1 MPGKTC
7 VETTIFCS
15 HRKYM
20 LSLILLLLHQV
31 SVLLIVLMFVF
42 ATFGVHLL
50 GGRLA
55 RCNDPAI
62 KDKVSLYQLKMES
75 EFSNSIVDFYILMFW
90 CLKWRKNPVLARN
103 SENNNNIQNTK
114 STLTEVQWME
124 MILQF
129 VYSFLFFMQFVN
141 SLPSG

>member
-75 EFSNSIVDFYILMFW
+75 EFSNSIVDLYILMF
-90 CLKWRKNPVLARN
+90 LMFKM
-103 SENNNNIQNTK
+103 
-114 STLTEVQWME
+114 TEE
-124 MILQF
+124 PCF
-129 VYSFLFFMQFVN
+129 
-141 SLPSG
+141 GKK